1 MEMLCLSLSL
11 LQACEHLLFALFDE
25 LLLDCFDAGLVDAFE
40 HFRDDP
46 LEECLTFRKL
56 LHAWVLDAAFSG
68 GVVDLH
74 LVRRVLVGLHAVG
87 NQVDV
92 EVPFVV
98 LGYLDVGFDVL
109 RHGKVIGCNLIE
121 LVEKLTPPSF
131 RHLLLIDG
139 DLERLLVVL
148 PCECFDGAR
157 VTLVAILEN
166 LLRSRIAWR

>member
-1 MEMLCLSLSL
+1 MEVLCLSFSL
-11 LQACEHLLFALFDE
+11 LQACVHLLFALFDQ
-25 LLLDCFDAGLVDAFE
+25 LLLDCFLDQLLLVCFDAGLVEAFE
-40 HFRDDP
+40 HFLDDL

-56 LHAWVLDAAFSG
+56 LDAWILDTALSG

-121 LVEKLTPPSF
+121 LV
-131 RHLLLIDG
+131 
-139 DLERLLVVL
+139 
-148 PCECFDGAR
+148 
-157 VTLVAILEN
+157 
-166 LLRSRIAWR
+166 